1 MNSSNRLD
9 RIEAAIERTQLQIDV
24 GFQRTQQQIDS
35 NARAIEALSA
45 DRAANRSDIAANRSD
60 IAATRA
66 SVDGLVQTIAE
77 FSIRSEARLNRLDD
91 VVVGLERILE
101 QLLRRDLP

>member
-1 MNSSNRLD
+1 MTNSNERLD
-9 RIEAAIERTQLQIDV
+9 QMETVLTAIQVTR
-24 GFQRTQQQIDS
+24 S

-45 DRAANRSDIAANRSD
+45 DAANRADIAT
-60 IAATRA
+60 TRA

-91 VVVGLERILE
+91 AVIGIERILA
-101 QLLRRDLP
+101 QLLRRNQNGNSDQPQS